1 MVRLFRTSKK
11 ITDPCVQ
18 LSQWNIGLL
27 VGLGMLPLLMEK
39 VVIVQLTWM
48 LLDWLL

>member
-11 ITDPCVQ
+11 IIDPCVQ

-27 VGLGMLPLLMEK
+27 VGPLLPLLMEK
-39 VVIVQLTWM
+39 VGIVQLTWV
-48 LLDWLL
+48 LLDWPL